1 MTIRIFID
9 QGHNPGIIN
18 AGASANGLE
27 EQAIT
32 FIVGSFLADLLDG
45 DPRFAVRTSRMY
57 PAQVLGNTTTQS
69 LHQRVDMANGWP
81 ADYFISIHANS
92 NPNPALN
99 GSEIYIFQRGGI
111 AYDLAQDVLA
121 QLVTYAGTRDN
132 EVRVNPSLYVLRAT
146 RMPAILVELA
156 YLTNLMDALRLTEDP
171 YAFAYGIYIGILTY
185 FGFALPQPLQQA

>member
-1 MTIRIFID
+1 MSIRIFID

-32 FIVGSFLADLLDG
+32 FIVGSFLADLLDA

-57 PAQVLGNTTTQS
+57 PAQILGNTTTQS

-81 ADYFISIHANS
+81 ADYYISIHANA
-92 NPNPALN
+92 NPNPLIN
-99 GSEIYIFQRGGI
+99 GSEVYVFQRDSI
-111 AYDLAQDVLA
+111 AYQLAQDVLVK
-121 QLVTYAGTRDN
+121 LVAYAGTKDN

-156 YLTNLMDALRLTEDP
+156 YVTNVLDSLRLKEDP
-171 YAFAYGIYIGILTY
+171 YAFAYGIYMGILA
-185 FGFALPQPLQQA
+185 FFNLPLPQSY